1 MNTESEPSAVEALD
15 DLEWVEQKRSATA
28 PVGFIGTG
36 TMGEPMAMNLVKAG
50 TPLIVWNRSSNK
62 ARGLASAGATV
73 VGDSDEVFVRCE
85 IIFLMMGTPEAID
98 AVLKRGEREF
108 PARVRGHTIVILGT
122 PPPEYSKSLEAEI
135 RAAGG
140 SFVEAPVSGSRAPAE
155 AGRLVGILAGEHDV
169 VDRVRPLLSP
179 MCHRSFYCGAVPKA
193 LHMKL
198 AINLYMIAMVA
209 GLVESVHFA
218 ARHGVDLAQFMAILD
233 AGPMASPLSRIKASK
248 LVERDFSV
256 QAAAEVVLE
265 NTHLISAAAR
275 QAHIST
281 PLLDTCH
288 QLLEEAVEQGFGSE
302 DLVAMLRALE
312 TRSAD

>member
-1 MNTESEPSAVEALD
+1 MNTESEPFTVEALD
-15 DLEWVEQKRSATA
+15 DVEWEEQKRSAVA

-36 TMGEPMAMNLVKAG
+36 TMGEPMAMNLVRSG
-50 TPLIVWNRSSNK
+50 TPLIVWNRSSK
-62 ARGLASAGATV
+62 KTRGLEEAGATV
-73 VGDSDEVFVRCE
+73 VSDSDDVFVRCE
-85 IIFLMMGTPEAID
+85 VVFLMMGTPKAID
-98 AVLKRGEREF
+98 VVLKRAEREF

-122 PPPEYSKSLEAEI
+122 PPPEYSKSLETEI
-135 RAAGG
+135 RTAGG

-155 AGRLVGILAGEHDV
+155 AGRLVGILAGEHDTV
-169 VDRVRPLLSP
+169 ARVRPLLSP
-179 MCHRSFYCGAVPKA
+179 MCHRSFYCGPVPRA

-198 AINLYMIAMVA
+198 AINLYMVAVVA

-218 ARHGVDLAQFMAILD
+218 ARHHVDLSQFMAILD
-233 AGPMASPLSRIKASK
+233 AGPMASPLSQIKAPK
-248 LVERDFSV
+248 LVARDFAA

-265 NTHLISAAAR
+265 NTHLIGAAAR

-281 PLLDTCH
+281 PLLDAAH
-288 QLLEEAVEQGFGSE
+288 QLLEETVGLGFGGE

>member
-1 MNTESEPSAVEALD
+1 MNTESEPPAVGP
-15 DLEWVEQKRSATA
+15 LEEVEWQEHKRSASA
-28 PVGFIGTG
+28 PIGFIGTG
-36 TMGEPMAMNLVKAG
+36 TMGEPMAMNLVKAC
-50 TPLIVWNRSSNK
+50 TPMVVWNRSREKTN
-62 ARGLASAGATV
+62 ALADAGATV

-85 IIFLMMGTPEAID
+85 IVFLMMGTPEAID
-98 AVLKRGEREF
+98 AVLKRGAREF
-108 PARVRGHTIVILGT
+108 PARVRGHTLVILGT

-155 AGRLVGILAGEHDV
+155 AGRLVGILAGEHADV
-169 VDRVRPLLSP
+169 ARVRPLLSP
-179 MCHRSFYCGAVPKA
+179 MCHQSFYCGPVPKA

-218 ARHGVDLAQFMAILD
+218 ARHDVDPSQFMAILD
-233 AGPMASPLSRIKASK
+233 AGPMASPLSRIKAPK

-265 NTHLISAAAR
+265 NTHLITSTAR
-275 QAHIST
+275 KKGVST
-281 PLLDTCH
+281 PILDACH
-288 QLLEEAVEQGFGSE
+288 QLLEETVEMGFGTE
-302 DLVAMLRALE
+302 DLVAMLRAME
-312 TRSAD
+312 ARAAG